1 MLMRNE
7 LIEGVIMGATIGL
20 AVVAIR
26 VLFVGDTSAGQAL
39 ALALAGAVLCGIQ
52 LLLVLRR
59 AGRRS
64 SDSTEIPQASPQRPG
79 RQNPFAQELTRNWT
93 GLDDRLPVDS
103 AIPSEASSE
112 QSDT

>member
-1 MLMRNE
+1 MRNE
-7 LIEGVIMGATIGL
+7 LIEGVIIGATIGL

-26 VLFVGDTSAGQAL
+26 ALFVGDTSAGQAL
-39 ALALAGAVLCGIQ
+39 ALVLAGAVLCGVQ

-59 AGRRS
+59 AGKRS
-64 SDSTEIPQASPQRPG
+64 SDSTEMPQAAPRRPG

-103 AIPSEASSE
+103 ALPSEAPSE

>member
-1 MLMRNE
+1 MRNE
-7 LIEGVIMGATIGL
+7 LIEGVIIGATIGL

-26 VLFVGDTSAGQAL
+26 MLFVGGTSAEQAL
-39 ALALAGAVLCGIQ
+39 ALALAGAVLCGVQ

-59 AGRRS
+59 AGKRS
-64 SDSTEIPQASPQRPG
+64 NDSTEIPQASPQRPG

-103 AIPSEASSE
+103 ALPSEAPSE